1 MLDCV
6 FDNIKIIF
14 IFIFKFK
21 FLLRKY
27 NIFVMNMAERAE
39 EIDYEA
45 DVLKFKKIW
54 E

>member
-1 MLDCV
+1 MLDFL

-14 IFIFKFK
+14 ILIFK

-27 NIFVMNMAERAE
+27 NFFVMNMAERVE

>member
-1 MLDCV
+1 
-6 FDNIKIIF
+6 
-14 IFIFKFK
+14 
-21 FLLRKY
+21 
-27 NIFVMNMAERAE
+27 MNMAERAE